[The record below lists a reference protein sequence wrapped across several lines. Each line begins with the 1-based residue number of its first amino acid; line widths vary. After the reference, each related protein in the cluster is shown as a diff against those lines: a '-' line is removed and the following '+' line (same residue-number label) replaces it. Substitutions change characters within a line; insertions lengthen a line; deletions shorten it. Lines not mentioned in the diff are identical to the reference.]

1 MKNPFVFNAASTL
14 DNDLLLKMFISDHNY
29 SRFIESKRN
38 VFLWGERGCGKTM
51 TLLYNKISLQKKAS
65 ELIAD
70 NSFIE
75 FIPVYVS
82 CITPLTF
89 KREHLLL
96 EDEFKSS
103 VISEHYFSLSM
114 ALALVESI
122 LDIPEIINLFDESSL
137 DSDLEYIFDRDLP
150 HGENSFIRLKRFLTK
165 QFIHTQKEINRS
177 DSNSFYDDTF
187 TFTSIVIPL
196 IELFTENEQL
206 KNVHFVFMMDDAHD
220 LNIHQRKALNSWIA
234 YRDNSSF
241 SFKVSA
247 AKTPDYSLST
257 TSGGAILPGHDY
269 VNVDIEQPY
278 QNNDSAFGQLA
289 RKIIAKRLELIGYER
304 SPEEFFPINSSM
316 LQDLDRSKSMAF
328 DMANR
333 KYQPEDKKAINDF
346 VYKYTRAIYFR
357 SRSSKANRPPYSGL
371 ETIIHLSSGVIR
383 NLLEPCYVM
392 FDDMVSK
399 GSQSIESIS
408 PTVQTDA
415 INRLS
420 DNYWKRLRDGID
432 NEIGGCTSE
441 TAKHVE
447 NLFNGLAELF
457 RSRLLDEECSEP
469 RAIAFTISAKSE
481 DIMTQLTPILG
492 VARKA
497 QLLYVRS
504 GSAKDQ
510 GAKEDYYIPNKMLWP
525 SRGLDPVGQ
534 HARVSI
540 QASVLLDC
548 ALNKSSIPYK
558 QRVNQ
563 SETSQP
569 GLFDNG

>member
-14 DNDLLLKMFISDHNY
+14 DNELLLRIFISDHNY

-51 TLLYNKISLQKKAS
+51 TLLYNKISLQKRANELAS
-65 ELIAD
+65 Q
-70 NSFIE
+70 NSAIE
-75 FIPVYVS
+75 YIPVYVS

-96 EDEFKSS
+96 ENEFKAA
-103 VISEHYFSLSM
+103 VISEHYFSLSI

-122 LDIPEIINLFDESSL
+122 LEIPEIISFFDESTLS
-137 DSDLEYIFDRDLP
+137 SDLEYIFDRELP
-150 HGENSFIRLKRFLTK
+150 GGNNSFLRLKRFLTK
-165 QFIHTQKEINRS
+165 QFIHTQREINKS
-177 DSNSFYDDTF
+177 DSDSFYDDTF

-196 IELFTENEQL
+196 IELFIEADKL
-206 KNVHFVFMMDDAHD
+206 KKTHFVFMMDDAHD

-234 YRDNSSF
+234 YRDNSAF

-247 AKTPDYSLST
+247 AKTPEYSLST

-289 RKIIAKRLELIGYER
+289 RKIIAKRLELIGIQQN
-304 SPEEFFPINSSM
+304 PEDFFPINPFM
-316 LQDLDRSKSMAF
+316 IKDLEKSKAIAL
-328 DMANR
+328 DLANN
-333 KYQPEDKKAINDF
+333 KYQPTEKKSINDF

-357 SRSSKANRPPYSGL
+357 TRSSKANRPPYSGL
-371 ETIIHLSSGVIR
+371 EAIIHLSSGVIR

-399 GSQSIESIS
+399 GNLSITSIT
-408 PTVQTDA
+408 PAVQTDA

-432 NEIGGCTSE
+432 NEIDGCTSE

-457 RSRLLDEECSEP
+457 RSRLLDESCSEP
-469 RAIAFTISAKSE
+469 RAIAFTISAKSDE
-481 DIMTQLTPILG
+481 IMDQLLPILG
-492 VARKA
+492 IARRA

-540 QASVLLDC
+540 QASSLLDC
-548 ALNKSSIPYK
+548 ALNRSSIPYK
-558 QRVNQ
+558 SA
-563 SETSQP
+563 SENTLSQP
-569 GLFDNG
+569 GLFDND

>member
-14 DNDLLLKMFISDHNY
+14 DSELLLRMFISDHNY

-51 TLLYNKISLQKKAS
+51 TLLYNKIALQKKAN
-65 ELIAD
+65 ELASQD
-70 NSFIE
+70 SVVE
-75 FIPVYVS
+75 YIPVYVS

-96 EDEFKSS
+96 EDEFKAA
-103 VISEHYFSLSM
+103 VISEHYFSLSI

-122 LDIPEIINLFDESSL
+122 IEIPKIVTFFDESSL
-137 DSDLEYIFDRDLP
+137 GSDLEYIFDRELP
-150 HGENSFIRLKRFLTK
+150 SGENSLLRLKRFLTK
-165 QFIHTQKEINRS
+165 QFILTQKEINKS
-177 DSNSFYDDTF
+177 DSDSFYDDTF

-196 IELFTENEQL
+196 IELFTEAEKL
-206 KNVHFVFMMDDAHD
+206 KKTHFVFMMDDAHD
-220 LNIHQRKALNSWIA
+220 LNIHQRSALNSWIA
-234 YRDNSSF
+234 YRDNSTF

-247 AKTPDYSLST
+247 AKTPEYSLST

-289 RKIIAKRLELIGYER
+289 RKIIAKRLELFGIQQ
-304 SPEEFFPINSSM
+304 SPEDFFPINSSM
-316 LQDLDRSKSMAF
+316 IKDLENSKSIAL
-328 DMANR
+328 DLANN
-333 KYQPEDKKAINDF
+333 KYQPSERKSINDF

-357 SRSSKANRPPYSGL
+357 TRSSKANRPPYSGL

-399 GSQSIESIS
+399 GSLSITGIA
-408 PTVQTDA
+408 PAVQTDA

-420 DNYWKRLRDGID
+420 DSYWKRLRDGID
-432 NEIGGCTSE
+432 NEIDGCTAE

-457 RSRLLDEECSEP
+457 RSRLLDESCSEP
-469 RAIAFTISAKSE
+469 RAIAFTISAKSDE
-481 DIMTQLTPILG
+481 IMGQLLPILG
-492 VARKA
+492 VARRA

-540 QASVLLDC
+540 QAGSLVDC
-548 ALNKSSIPYK
+548 ALNKTSIPYK
-558 QRVNQ
+558 STKEIQL
-563 SETSQP
+563 SQP
-569 GLFDNG
+569 GLFDND